1 MAVHYVER
9 QREAIDS
16 LLMNAYGT
24 VYKFAVKNSWYF
36 KIGCSLNPMKEMQL
50 AKMLVSNLWSVLDYC
65 CAILFYTAHR
75 RQPTPEEARHVK
87 FPCDI
92 TGQLLQPQ
100 ADAQTWERQ
109 RISWILGRNRVI
121 GHRQYT
127 AWRGIFLRVQNQLR
141 GQGPVQEQV
150 ADFYL
155 LHYLRNTLVH
165 RSILIDFRQEDCQ
178 YLSNVLQ
185 LRTLQGMSVNALVD
199 LPTHPWLDESRNN
212 SNTHVKASLFD
223 VLYRSCRFVEEC
235 RDDMLRRLQ
244 TRQIVDAEPFQT
256 HYQLQLTS
264 TELTL
269 NIATNTT
276 ARCLW
281 NLLHL
286 DCYGIEAEFKEELDN
301 YRN

>member
-1 MAVHYVER
+1 MARVYAEQ
-9 QREAIDS
+9 QRAAADS

-24 VYKFAVKNSWYF
+24 VYKFAVKNAWYL
-36 KIGCSLNPMKEMQL
+36 KIGYSLSPTEEML
-50 AKMLVSNLWSVLDYC
+50 SAKNLVSNLSSVLDYC
-65 CAILFYTAHR
+65 CVLLYCHHHNT
-75 RQPTPEEARHVK
+75 QPTPHHMRRIK
-87 FPCDI
+87 FPCDFNELSNEGI
-92 TGQLLQPQ
+92 E
-100 ADAQTWERQ
+100 AEEWERRKLSQ
-109 RISWILGRNRVI
+109 ILGVRSITN
-121 GHRQYT
+121 GEYQPL
-127 AWRGIFLRVQNQLR
+127 RGIFLGVQNR
-141 GQGPVQEQV
+141 VVGQGPVQKPV

-185 LRTLQGMSVNALVD
+185 LRTLQGMSVNAFVD
-199 LPTHPWLDESRNN
+199 VPTHPWLDESRNN

-244 TRQIVDAEPFQT
+244 TRQIVDAQPFQT